1 MYQIPGK
8 ERHCEVKGKDTN
20 TAFSS
25 NEANNTKELD
35 IFFQLCWESCF
46 IGYCC
51 ITLPQNFFIFHMGN
65 YLIFKYVDVLCYVI
79 CNCMLVAKKI
89 HDSNTFQ
96 KIYNT
101 GAYLQVLYN

>member
-35 IFFQLCWESCF
+35 IFFSIMLGELFYWLLLHNSSTKF
-46 IGYCC
+46 LY
-51 ITLPQNFFIFHMGN
+51 LPHGE
-65 YLIFKYVDVLCYVI
+65 L
-79 CNCMLVAKKI
+79 
-89 HDSNTFQ
+89 S
-96 KIYNT
+96 
-101 GAYLQVLYN
+101 YLQICGCTMLCHL